1 MLKAKVFI
9 ISGGD
14 SAHAIRALSEQ
25 ANLSDLAGK
34 RVALKA
40 NYNSADPFPAST
52 SLDTLRYLVRELKAA
67 GVREIALGERS
78 GMARTREVMSSRGV
92 FKLGEELGFSVQV
105 LDELPAS
112 GWVAFR
118 AKGHHW
124 KRGFL
129 LARLFVEADA
139 VVQTCCLK
147 THQFGGHFTLSLK
160 NSVGMVARYDPKD
173 RYDYMNELH
182 SSPDQRLLIAELNAA
197 YRPRLILMD
206 GTTAFV
212 KGGPASGDL
221 VAPNVMLAGTDRVAM
236 DAVGVAILRH
246 FGTTSEVS
254 AGDIFRQAQ
263 LARAIE
269 LGLGARSF
277 NDIQLEPLDAK
288 AAKLS
293 SAIAGQFGT

>member
-1 MLKAKVFI
+1 MPKSRVYL
-9 ISGGD
+9 ISAAD
-14 SAHAIRALSEQ
+14 CAHAVQTLLDQVE
-25 ANLSDLAGK
+25 LSDLAGK

-52 SLDTLRYLVRELKAA
+52 SLDTLRTLVRDLKAS
-67 GVREIALGERS
+67 GIREVTLGERS
-78 GMARTREVMSSRGV
+78 GMGRTREVLSSCGV

-105 LDELPAS
+105 LDDLAAS
-112 GWVAFR
+112 GWVPFT
-118 AKGHHW
+118 AKEHHW

-129 LARLFVEADA
+129 MARLFVEADA
-139 VVQTCCLK
+139 VVQICCLK

-182 SSPDQRLLIAELNAA
+182 SSPDQRLLIAELNTA
-197 YRPRLILMD
+197 YRPRFVLMD
-206 GTTAFV
+206 GTKAFV
-212 KGGPASGDL
+212 KGGPAMGEL
-221 VAPNVMLAGTDRVAM
+221 VAPNVMLAGTDRVAL

-254 AGDIFRQAQ
+254 AGDIFGQAQ
-263 LARAIE
+263 LARAVE
-269 LGLGARSF
+269 LGLGVRSF
-277 NDIQLEPLDAK
+277 DEIQLEPLDQK

-293 SAIAGQFGT
+293 KTIASQFGK